1 MNIAVLIAIRW
12 DDKVI
17 WYFESWIPTAKQL
30 SCMLV
35 KCQVGVCHLCVSL
48 ELKVWA
54 CWSGECRPFY
64 WSSVMG
70 LLVAVGFSTV
80 NSQKINWVNLTLLP
94 HDSES
99 ASQSYPNTVKS
110 PGLVQGQCCQY
121 WELVGNSMWFQILST
136 SFPPPSI
143 TFLLHASVR
152 VFVCG
157 VQGNTIWL

>member
-1 MNIAVLIAIRW
+1 
-12 DDKVI
+12 
-17 WYFESWIPTAKQL
+17 
-30 SCMLV
+30 MLV

-54 CWSGECRPFY
+54 HWCGECRTVY
-64 WSSVMG
+64 LTSVMG

-110 PGLVQGQCCQY
+110 PG
-121 WELVGNSMWFQILST
+121 
-136 SFPPPSI
+136 
-143 TFLLHASVR
+143 
-152 VFVCG
+152 FV
-157 VQGNTIWL
+157 